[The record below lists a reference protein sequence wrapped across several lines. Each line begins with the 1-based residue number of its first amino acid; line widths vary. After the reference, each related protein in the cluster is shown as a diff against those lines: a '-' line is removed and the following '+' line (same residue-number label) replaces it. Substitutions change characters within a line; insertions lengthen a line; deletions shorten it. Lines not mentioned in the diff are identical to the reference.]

1 MSSVADIC
9 NQALGTI
16 GVGDEITDL
25 DTELSKEARACR
37 RFYAVARD
45 QVLRDFDWPRLRR
58 RVALTLVEADPNDG
72 AQWAYSYRMPANVA
86 ALRRVMDAGEPYTVN
101 ETVYQPAILG
111 QDSTGALI
119 YSNIED
125 AEAIYTYQ
133 EENTEQWTSD
143 MVQACGFL
151 LGALIAP
158 QFGPEAVKLGDRSLK
173 LYEWRRNTAWAN
185 AANEEKPDLQQDGG
199 AFVRARG

>member
-9 NQALGTI
+9 NLGLGSI
-16 GVGDEITDL
+16 GVGDEITDP
-25 DTELSKEARACR
+25 DTETSKEARACR

-45 QVLRDFDWPRLRR
+45 QMLRDFDWPRLRR
-58 RVALTLVEADPNDG
+58 RVALTLVAEDPND
-72 AQWAYSYRMPANVA
+72 QWEYSYRMPANVA
-86 ALRRVMDAGEPYTVN
+86 TMRRVMDSEEPYTVT
-101 ETVYQPAILG
+101 EAVYQPMALG
-111 QDSTGALI
+111 QDDTGVLI

-125 AEAIYTYQ
+125 AEAVYTHQ
-133 EENTEQWTSD
+133 EENTERWTPD

-158 QFGPEAVKLGDRSLK
+158 QFGPAAVKLGDRSLK
-173 LYEWRRNTAWAN
+173 LYEWRRTTAWAN

-199 AFVRARG
+199 AFVRARA